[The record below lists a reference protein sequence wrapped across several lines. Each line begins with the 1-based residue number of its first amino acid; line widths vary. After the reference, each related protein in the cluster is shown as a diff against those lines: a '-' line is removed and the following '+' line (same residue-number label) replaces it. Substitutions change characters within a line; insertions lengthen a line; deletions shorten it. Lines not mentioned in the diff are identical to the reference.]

1 MEGILV
7 KLVLQITSVI
17 LIVSAIIFTLSQI
30 SSLKDE
36 RKDMKYWEEATQK
49 HYDNNL
55 IEEKYF
61 VLKDSYT
68 SHLTTTLVSAISII
82 LTGIFF
88 LAIAKIISLLQ
99 DISLK
104 INRRPQEEEF
114 ELLN

>member
-1 MEGILV
+1 M

-17 LIVSAIIFTLSQI
+17 LIVTAIIFALSQI
-30 SSLKDE
+30 SSLKEE
-36 RKDMKYWEEATQK
+36 REDMKYWEEAAHK

-55 IEEKYF
+55 IEERYF
-61 VLKDSYT
+61 VLKDVYT
-68 SHLTTTLVSAISII
+68 SHLTTTLVSAISIV

-99 DISLK
+99 EISLK
-104 INRRPQEEEF
+104 ANGKPKEEEF

>member
-1 MEGILV
+1 M

-17 LIVSAIIFTLSQI
+17 LIVSAIIFALSQI
-30 SSLKDE
+30 SSLKEE
-36 RKDMKYWEEATQK
+36 REDMKYWEEVTRK

-55 IEEKYF
+55 IEERYF

-68 SHLTTTLVSAISII
+68 SHLTTTLVLAISII

-104 INRRPQEEEF
+104 ICMKPQEEEF

>member
-1 MEGILV
+1 M
-7 KLVLQITSVI
+7 KLVLQITSMI
-17 LIVSAIIFTLSQI
+17 LIVAAIIFALSQI
-30 SSLKDE
+30 SSLKEE
-36 RKDMKYWEEATQK
+36 REDMKYWEKAAHK

-61 VLKDSYT
+61 VLKDAYT
-68 SHLTTTLVSAISII
+68 THFTTTLVSAISIV

-99 DISLK
+99 EISLK
-104 INRRPQEEEF
+104 VNRKPQEEEF

>member
-1 MEGILV
+1 M

-17 LIVSAIIFTLSQI
+17 LIVSAIIFALSQI
-30 SSLKDE
+30 SSLKKE
-36 RKDMKYWEEATQK
+36 REDMKYWEEATRK

-55 IEEKYF
+55 IEEKYS

-68 SHLTTTLVSAISII
+68 SHLTTTLVLAISII

-104 INRRPQEEEF
+104 IYKKPQEEEF

>member
-1 MEGILV
+1 MA

-17 LIVSAIIFTLSQI
+17 LIVSAIIFALSQI
-30 SSLKDE
+30 PSLKDE
-36 RKDMKYWEEATQK
+36 REDMKYWEEATHK

-55 IEEKYF
+55 IEDKYF
-61 VLKDSYT
+61 VLKDAYT
-68 SHLTTTLVSAISII
+68 SHLTTTLVSALSIV

-99 DISLK
+99 EISLK
-104 INRRPQEEEF
+104 VNRKPQEEEF

>member
-1 MEGILV
+1 M

-17 LIVSAIIFTLSQI
+17 LIVTAIIFSLTQV
-30 SSLKDE
+30 SSLKEE
-36 RKDMKYWEEATQK
+36 REDMKYWEEATIE

-61 VLKDSYT
+61 ALKDIYT
-68 SHLTTTLVSAISII
+68 SHLTTTLMSVISIM

-99 DISLK
+99 DINSK
-104 INRRPQEEEF
+104 VTNKPQEEEF